1 MKRLPLWENL
11 LAAHFAKAGAQRF
24 AWGTFDCALAVCD
37 GIQAIAGIDPGAAY
51 RGKYATQPEA
61 MAIIGGNLGT
71 FAAGVCQAQGFPE
84 YLGKDGKE
92 RPTFAHRG
100 DVALIQAR
108 DPGLALG
115 TVDLTGRF
123 AWCASERGFI
133 RVPMKFWLRA
143 WKIA

>member
-1 MKRLPLWENL
+1 MKRLPQWENL
-11 LAAHFAKAGAQRF
+11 LAAHFAKAHAQRF
-24 AWGTFDCALAVCD
+24 GWGTFDCALAVCD
-37 GIQAIAGIDPGAAY
+37 GINAITGIDPGAPY
-51 RGKYATQPEA
+51 RGKYKTEQAAT
-61 MAIIGGNLGT
+61 AIIGGNLGSFT
-71 FAAGVCQAQGFPE
+71 AGVCQAQGFPE
-84 YLGKDGKE
+84 YLDKDGKT
-92 RPTFAHRG
+92 RPGFAHRG
-100 DVALIQAR
+100 DVALIQAS